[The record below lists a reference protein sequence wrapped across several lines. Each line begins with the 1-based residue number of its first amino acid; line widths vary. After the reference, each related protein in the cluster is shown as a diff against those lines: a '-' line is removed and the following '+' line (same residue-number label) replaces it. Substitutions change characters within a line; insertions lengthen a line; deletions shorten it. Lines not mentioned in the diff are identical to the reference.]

1 MATCLLRPSPLPT
14 CENAHRLAVEG
25 PDRTGSTSRTSLNA
39 PADANFL
46 QFDRDLLFAHADK
59 GHNWGPI
66 GNPDQQCLEAHA
78 LLTMDENPLDPD
90 LTFAKT
96 PAGEEAMQQRT
107 RVVQRNL
114 RMVLILVD
122 GNATVSELCNR
133 TGNPQLTQNALREL
147 ENDGFIER
155 RADKESVWV
164 EGGKYSRK
172 AKAVAEQPPSEFSTY
187 GSTDASIVV
196 PEPTAPR
203 DGRPIPSPPRN
214 RDNQS
219 TLPPPTPSLAGA
231 DSGTVFL
238 PRTDPWP
245 DFGSSPAQ
253 SQSQKPSLL
262 ARLRALL
269 AEDDTEAPADL
280 KPIKRGGRL
289 QTLSWPLRVALGT
302 VVLMLITVLVTL
314 LFPYALYLPEV
325 QAALAQ
331 STEEPATIADMR
343 VSFYPKPGLL
353 LTGVA
358 LGRENDGKAIQIAE
372 VRLQPRFSTLFS
384 SRMVFREVELSGLEL
399 SAESITKLSHAL
411 KAAAR
416 QSARA
421 GVVRVTLDKARIAFA
436 GFGVDAMKGEF
447 VLSADQQTL
456 QSASLHSLDRNLQV
470 EAQPIAGGLAVQLE
484 ALGWRPAAQ
493 APYVIDSLTV
503 KGEVLG
509 KAFVVDHLELR
520 IFGGM
525 VQGTAILR
533 AENQA
538 VASGGLAFKRIDVKR
553 LGEALGIGGQFEGD
567 ASGRMNFSTTSA
579 NWDTILPAL
588 SADGEFALARGSLGG
603 IDLPEAVRRA
613 STTPS
618 TLGGATRFEQLTGT
632 FKVSANGVRFSRL
645 ALSAGLMQSTGDVE
659 INRELQIRGR
669 MDVQM
674 RGRADHSAKSV
685 AINGPLRAPQVQ
697 AP

>member
-1 MATCLLRPSPLPT
+1 
-14 CENAHRLAVEG
+14 
-25 PDRTGSTSRTSLNA
+25 
-39 PADANFL
+39 
-46 QFDRDLLFAHADK
+46 
-59 GHNWGPI
+59 
-66 GNPDQQCLEAHA
+66 
-78 LLTMDENPLDPD
+78 MDENPLDPD

-164 EGGKYSRK
+164 EGSKYSRK
-172 AKAVAEQPPSEFSTY
+172 ARTLAEQPPSEFSTY

-196 PEPTAPR
+196 PEST
-203 DGRPIPSPPRN
+203 SPARN
-214 RDNQS
+214 RENQS
-219 TLPPPTPSLAGA
+219 TLPPPAPSLPGA

-245 DFGSSPAQ
+245 DFGSPPARPQ
-253 SQSQKPSLL
+253 RPSLL
-262 ARLRALL
+262 TRLRALF
-269 AEDDTEAPADL
+269 AADDTAAAPVDL
-280 KPIKRGGRL
+280 KPIKRGGWL
-289 QTLSWPLRVALGT
+289 QTLGWPLRFVLGI
-302 VVLMLITVLVTL
+302 VVLMLITVLATL
-314 LFPYALYLPEV
+314 LFPYSLYLPEV
-325 QAALAQ
+325 QAALTQ
-331 STEEPATIADMR
+331 STEEPATITEMR

-353 LTGVA
+353 LTGVV
-358 LGRENDGKAIQIAE
+358 LGRENDGKAIPITE
-372 VRLQPRFSTLFS
+372 IRLQPRFSTLFS

-416 QSARA
+416 PSARA
-421 GVVRVTLDKARIAFA
+421 GVVRVTLDKTRIAFA
-436 GFGVDAMKGEF
+436 GLGVDAMKGEF
-447 VLSADQQTL
+447 VLSAEQQTL

-484 ALGWRPAAQ
+484 ALGWRPAPQ
-493 APYVIDSLTV
+493 APYVLDSLTV

-520 IFGGM
+520 IFGGTL
-525 VQGTAILR
+525 QGTAVLR

-538 VASGGLAFKRIDVKR
+538 VASGGLSFKRIDVKR
-553 LGEALGIGGQFEGD
+553 LGDALGIGGQFEGD
-567 ASGRMNFSTTSA
+567 ASGRMNFSMASA
-579 NWDTILPAL
+579 NWDTVLTAL
-588 SADGEFALARGSLGG
+588 AADGEFTLARGSLGG

-613 STTPS
+613 STTPA

-645 ALSAGLMQSTGDVE
+645 ALSAGLMQSTGDLE
-659 INRELQIRGR
+659 ISRELQIRGR

-674 RGRADHSAKSV
+674 RSRADHSAKTV
-685 AINGPLRAPQVQ
+685 AISGPLRAPQVQ
-697 AP
+697 APGTR